1 MEMNNKV
8 IIIARMMENKQ
19 WFVHK
24 SEYSPVNN
32 GRKITSLP
40 AGELKNFRSPG
51 LVFLNE
57 FAPLPMVTSRA

>member
-32 GRKITSLP
+32 GRKITSWP

-51 LVFLNE
+51 LIFLNE